1 MPVDVV
7 VQDLGIVHVLQWE
20 AAGFNEL
27 LRARRQWLPEE
38 ELGQT
43 GDICI
48 GELRPRHSAPSS
60 TRLGTASERSRTT
73 TCPRCWRRL
82 YTTIVKT
89 KPLFSMYGRR
99 GQPPPVYLRIPSYL
113 PTFLPITFPLPSC
126 LHFHR
131 PASLIFCLL
140 VYSSAFLSSCLPS
153 IFSSC
158 LPSHLSANLSVY
170 LPQPPTCPSQPV
182 CACSPSRAPKDSERR
197 WAVGSDL
204 RRELRAEVHGRGVQL
219 KH

>member
-43 GDICI
+43 GAICI

-113 PTFLPITFPLPSC
+113 PTFLPSYLSSSRFLPAYISTVLPPSSFAFLSTLLPSC
-126 LHFHR
+126 LLVYLPSFLPVFIPTFLPIHLSTSPSPLHV
-131 PASLIFCLL
+131 PASL
-140 VYSSAFLSSCLPS
+140 SA
-153 IFSSC
+153 
-158 LPSHLSANLSVY
+158 HA
-170 LPQPPTCPSQPV
+170 
-182 CACSPSRAPKDSERR
+182 APH
-197 WAVGSDL
+197 
-204 RRELRAEVHGRGVQL
+204 VHQRTRSGDGR
-219 KH
+219 